1 MAELTQEKVYV
12 ADLLEGMFVSR
23 LDRPW
28 VGTPFPLQGF
38 RIRDQSEIRL
48 LGAYC
53 RYVYVDVV
61 KSQVRVERR
70 DAPSAAPAPKRR
82 SGRYLLNPDRT
93 EYPEPSRDFTREIP
107 VAKRLHRDVTQA
119 LEQIT
124 ARLAAGQPADLA
136 PAGKA
141 ARRMIDSVVRNPDA
155 ALWIA
160 RMRRQDGHT
169 YARCVRSSILA
180 IAFGRHLG
188 LDRARLERVALG
200 VLLSEVGFTRL
211 PTALLTGS
219 GSGGADPELLRSHV
233 AHGIEILRAL
243 KAHEEVVETLATHHE
258 RHDGSGYP
266 EGLKGQRIPLGGRIA
281 GIVDVYDAL
290 TSPREGEAA
299 APPTALAML
308 HRMREREF
316 DAALVDEFIQAIGI
330 YPAGTL
336 VELSTGEVG
345 IVVAQRAERRLRPR
359 VLLVLDA
366 DKVPLARRREID
378 LLANRRDQAGR
389 PLEIVRALP
398 AGSHGIGLIPPA
410 RGGVVARLLGRGRG
424 WLG

>member
-124 ARLAAGQPADLA
+124 ARLAAGQPA
-136 PAGKA
+136 
-141 ARRMIDSVVRNPDA
+141 
-155 ALWIA
+155 
-160 RMRRQDGHT
+160 
-169 YARCVRSSILA
+169 
-180 IAFGRHLG
+180 
-188 LDRARLERVALG
+188 
-200 VLLSEVGFTRL
+200 
-211 PTALLTGS
+211 
-219 GSGGADPELLRSHV
+219 
-233 AHGIEILRAL
+233 
-243 KAHEEVVETLATHHE
+243 
-258 RHDGSGYP
+258 
-266 EGLKGQRIPLGGRIA
+266 
-281 GIVDVYDAL
+281 
-290 TSPREGEAA
+290 
-299 APPTALAML
+299 
-308 HRMREREF
+308 
-316 DAALVDEFIQAIGI
+316 
-330 YPAGTL
+330 
-336 VELSTGEVG
+336 
-345 IVVAQRAERRLRPR
+345 
-359 VLLVLDA
+359 
-366 DKVPLARRREID
+366 
-378 LLANRRDQAGR
+378 
-389 PLEIVRALP
+389 
-398 AGSHGIGLIPPA
+398 
-410 RGGVVARLLGRGRG
+410 
-424 WLG
+424 